1 MRVAIITERKTDR
14 DAKSPV
20 MQELDRALEA
30 RGVEVAT
37 IYPEDAALDVDAVR
51 PEHDL
56 YVLKS
61 GATPAMSLAALLSET
76 GARILNPYHTV
87 LRMRDKVLATKAL
100 SEAGAPQ
107 PRTYLAWEPAQL
119 SDALA
124 LGPLV
129 VKPVRGSKGRGVTVV
144 RTADDLAAVPAD
156 GDLLF
161 AQEYC
166 APDGRDLKI
175 YAIGGEYFGVRR
187 VFPART
193 YEDKLGEPFEVSSE
207 LRGLAESA
215 GRAFGVDLFGLD
227 VVMSDGRPVVVDVN
241 TFPGFKGVPDAGAR
255 LADYIYGKALGENA

>member
-1 MRVAIITERKTDR
+1 MKVGIIAERKADR

-20 MQELDRALEA
+20 MQEVDRVLEG

-37 IYPEDAALDVDAVR
+37 VYPEDAALDVEAVR
-51 PEHDL
+51 PEYDL

-61 GATPAMSLAALLSET
+61 GATPAMSLAAVLSEA

-100 SEAGAPQ
+100 AEAGAPQ

-144 RTADDLAAVPAD
+144 RTREDLAAVPAD

-175 YAIGGEYFGVRR
+175 YAVGGEYFGVMR

-193 YEDKLGEPFEVSSE
+193 YEEKLGEPFEVSAE
-207 LRGLAESA
+207 LGDLAGRV
-215 GRAFGVDLFGLD
+215 GRAFGVDLFGVD
-227 VVMSDGRPVVVDVN
+227 VVMSAGRAVVVDVN
-241 TFPGFKGVPDAGAR
+241 TFPGFKGVPEAGAR
-255 LADYIYGKALGENA
+255 LADYIYRKALGENA